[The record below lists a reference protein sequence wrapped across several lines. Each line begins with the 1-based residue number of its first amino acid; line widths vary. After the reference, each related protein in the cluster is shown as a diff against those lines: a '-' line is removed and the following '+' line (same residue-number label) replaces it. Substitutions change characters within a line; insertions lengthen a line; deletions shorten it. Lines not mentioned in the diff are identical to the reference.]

1 MNLEHTCPST
11 TESSRVSAKWLAK
24 TYESLFRSDPT
35 TSIQTLIDACNEKYG
50 VEVPKHMAYRAK
62 NLAVESVLG
71 EHKKQYPRLRDYAAT
86 IMQTN
91 PGSRVVVTTL
101 VPKATKN
108 TTSRAKVSCNVFL
121 LKWSKGGISQWM
133 QTFHWLVS
141 CFFALVSLLCT

>member
-1 MNLEHTCPST
+1 MNLEHTCPTT

-62 NLAVESVLG
+62 NLVVEAVLG

-101 VPKATKN
+101 VPKATKKN

-133 QTFHWLVS
+133 QTFH
-141 CFFALVSLLCT
+141 

>member
-1 MNLEHTCPST
+1 MNLEHTCPTT

-62 NLAVESVLG
+62 NLAVEAVLG

-101 VPKATKN
+101 VPKATKQYHIQGQG
-108 TTSRAKVSCNVFL
+108 F
-121 LKWSKGGISQWM
+121 M
-133 QTFHWLVS
+133 Q
-141 CFFALVSLLCT
+141 CFSA